1 MATAASRR
9 SATIR
14 RGADVDAPG
23 APGAASWDVEIRAR
37 EEALRVAFLHA
48 DMRALDE
55 LIADDYIVNSPLHKV
70 LTKPLLLQLLETG
83 RLRHLAFDSRIE
95 TMQRHGDSVVV
106 MGGERV
112 VDGPDRVASTRRFT
126 NLWQFA
132 DGRWRATARHVHV
145 VAREGADAPARESG
159 IARERA
165 GAPERAY
172 QPTP

>member
-1 MATAASRR
+1 M
-9 SATIR
+9 
-14 RGADVDAPG
+14 DAPS
-23 APGAASWDVEIRAR
+23 SWDVEIRAR

-55 LIADDYIVNSPLHKV
+55 LIADDYIVNSPSHKV
-70 LTKPLLLQLLETG
+70 VAKPLLLQSLESG
-83 RLRHLAFDSRIE
+83 RLRHLSFDSRIE

-106 MGGERV
+106 MGGDRV
-112 VDGPDRVASTRRFT
+112 VDGPDRVSSTRRFT
-126 NLWQFA
+126 NLWQLT

-145 VAREGADAPARESG
+145 VTREGAGAPAG
-159 IARERA
+159 AMARERS

>member
-1 MATAASRR
+1 M
-9 SATIR
+9 
-14 RGADVDAPG
+14 DAPS
-23 APGAASWDVEIRAR
+23 SWDVEIRAR

-55 LIADDYIVNSPLHKV
+55 LIADDSIVNSPSHKV
-70 LTKPLLLQLLETG
+70 VTKPLLLQSLETG
-83 RLRHLAFDSRIE
+83 RLRHLSFDSRIE

-112 VDGPDRVASTRRFT
+112 VDGPDRVSSTRRFT
-126 NLWQFA
+126 NLWQLA

-145 VAREGADAPARESG
+145 VTPAGADAPAPASA